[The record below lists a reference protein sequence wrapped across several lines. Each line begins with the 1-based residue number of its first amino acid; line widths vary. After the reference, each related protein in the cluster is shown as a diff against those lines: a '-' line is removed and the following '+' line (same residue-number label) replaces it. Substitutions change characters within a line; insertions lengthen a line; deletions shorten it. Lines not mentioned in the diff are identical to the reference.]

1 MIDRSNPQNFVFYG
15 STVKILEKLKENPE
29 LRLRVLDAILD
40 YGAYGEYEAGDPI
53 VDAIVAGVGD
63 GIDRAKVRY
72 VESKENGSKT
82 HGNTKV
88 DHGRIIEM
96 ANSGMSQKD
105 IAAALGCSTKTVQRH
120 LKNELKNP
128 KKDFIF

>member
-1 MIDRSNPQNFVFYG
+1 MDRNNPQNFVFYG
-15 STVKILEKLKENPE
+15 SVVKTLEKLKGDPE
-29 LRLRVLDAILD
+29 LRLRVLDAIID

-53 VDAIVAGVGD
+53 VDAIVAGIGD

-72 VESKENGSKT
+72 EESKKNGSKT
-82 HGNTKV
+82 HGNVKV
-88 DHGRIIEM
+88 DHDKIVEM
-96 ANSGMSQKD
+96 HKSGMMQKD